1 MAECPFCNQRTEAED
16 RFCGTCGADLLVRP
30 QAVHRRETVPVMSAA
45 EVCRRLG
52 SVYYRR
58 GNRREALE
66 AWGRS
71 LELEPEHRETRVW
84 VEKVRAEFSEA

>member
-16 RFCGTCGADLLVRP
+16 RFCGACGADLLPPP
-30 QAVHRRETVPVMSAA
+30 QVEHHRETVPVMSVA

-66 AWGRS
+66 AWGKS

-84 VEKVRAEFSEA
+84 VERVRAEFSET